1 MTLNLLRFF
10 LVLFLSSSFLSC
22 ERRKGVEGVK
32 SELKKVTS
40 EEIFNKYQDAV
51 VLIKHSYVY
60 KVNINGTDYFFR
72 SFDDT
77 TGEISDFI
85 SIEEAEQKPNVSWGT
100 GFFIDSSGKVLTN
113 RHVVDVRPSKEQAEV
128 VLQALKSKLITYLKN
143 LQKDQNAREKSLKQL
158 QYILDQELYNA
169 YEYSDLT
176 TDIERI
182 YQNYQQEEDQISN
195 LTNFIDTFEKQEN
208 FVTKTSLQ
216 FGIFLNNQKSQNNL
230 QDYIKYK
237 SLKIS
242 DDPNV
247 DLALIEPINL
257 NDFNGKKITAANMS
271 KIDSVSIRPLNMTQK
286 LTLIGYNN
294 GANMGVTE
302 NGIKPQLTEGAV
314 SQITD
319 RNKVMYTIP
328 VLPGSS
334 GSPVFDEYGRVI
346 LVNFAGMTGT
356 QGFNYGIQPEKIKIF
371 LR

>member
-1 MTLNLLRFF
+1 MSINLLRFF
-10 LVLFLSSSFLSC
+10 MVLFLSTCFLSC
-22 ERRKGVEGVK
+22 ERRKGGEEVK
-32 SELKKVTS
+32 NELKKISS

-51 VLIKHSYVY
+51 VLIKHSFVY
-60 KVNINGTDYFFR
+60 KANISGTDFFFR
-72 SFDDT
+72 TFDDT

-85 SIEEAEQKPNVSWGT
+85 SKEEAEAQPNISWGT
-100 GFFIDSSGKVLTN
+100 GFFIDSKGKVLTN
-113 RHVVDVRPSKEQAEV
+113 RHVLDVRPSKEQEV
-128 VLQALKSKLITYLKN
+128 IILQAFKGKLITFLQN
-143 LQKDQNAREKSLKQL
+143 LQAAHDTRVDRLKEL
-158 QYILDQELYNA
+158 QYILNNELYKE
-169 YEYSDLT
+169 YEYTALTSDFN
-176 TDIERI
+176 RS
-182 YQNYQQEEDQISN
+182 YQDYQEEEKEINN
-195 LTNFIDTFEKQEN
+195 LTNFVTNFDKQGN

-237 SLKIS
+237 SVKIS
-242 DDPNV
+242 EDPNV
-247 DLALIEPINL
+247 DLALIEPNNL
-257 NDFNGKKITAANMS
+257 DDFNGKKITPADMT
-271 KIDSVSIRPLNMTQK
+271 KIDSVSIRPLKITQK

-302 NGIKPQLTEGAV
+302 NGIRPQLTEGAV

-346 LVNFAGMTGT
+346 LINFAGMMGT
-356 QGFNYGIQPEKIKIF
+356 QGFNYGIQPEKIKDF